1 MHTSAKILLPLALF
15 LFHHA
20 QAIPVAQGGAIAT
33 PAGSTYCPETDSYT
47 VSEETQISG
56 EPQLV
61 GSSCTPN
68 TDGGML
74 LLNRPKFLCS
84 HLLTIISE

>member
-1 MHTSAKILLPLALF
+1 MQISAKILPALALF
-15 LFHHA
+15 LLRHA

-47 VSEETQISG
+47 VSEEIEISG

-74 LLNRPKFLCS
+74 FLNRPKFLCS
-84 HLLTIISE
+84 PLLTIVS